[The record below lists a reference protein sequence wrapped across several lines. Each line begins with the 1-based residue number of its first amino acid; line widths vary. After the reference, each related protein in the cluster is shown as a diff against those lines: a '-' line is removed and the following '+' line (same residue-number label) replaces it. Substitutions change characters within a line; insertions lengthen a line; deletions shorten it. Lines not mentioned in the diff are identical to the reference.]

1 MSLVTLAWGLL
12 LVVPVGLIGG
22 WIEDVRA
29 ARLRERAGAS
39 R

>member
-1 MSLVTLAWGLL
+1 VSLVTLAWGLL
-12 LVVPVGLIGG
+12 LVVPAGLIGG
-22 WIEDVRA
+22 WIEDVKA